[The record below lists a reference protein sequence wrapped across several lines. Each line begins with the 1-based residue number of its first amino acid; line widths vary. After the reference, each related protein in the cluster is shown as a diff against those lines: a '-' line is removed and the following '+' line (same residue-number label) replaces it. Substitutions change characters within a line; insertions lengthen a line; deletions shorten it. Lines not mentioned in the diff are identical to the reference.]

1 MNKPLKLTV
10 LAAALAAG
18 CSSVS
23 PVANQR
29 LEEARASYQRA
40 AADPLVQRHAQPE
53 LQRAANALAEAGR
66 AAKDGSSELVEQNA
80 YIADRSARTAL
91 STAQGRQAQLDLVA
105 AHEERSRRLLQAE
118 RARAEQAE
126 KARQEAEARAT
137 QLADAKAKQDR
148 ETAAAEEL
156 AAEVRRLESAGVR
169 ARQTERGWV
178 LTANDDLLFESGTT
192 LRAGAER
199 TLDTLAQFLRK
210 HPERSIA
217 IEGFTDG
224 TGSVQA
230 AERLSARR
238 AEAVKFALVQ
248 RGVEPQRIDA
258 RGMGPNFPVAS
269 NDSEAGRQQNRR
281 IEVVIRSAGAAGD
294 KAGAGATAPEAPKK
308 Q

>member
-18 CSSVS
+18 CSTVS

-66 AAKDGSSELVEQNA
+66 AAKDGSSELVEHNA

-105 AHEERSRRLLQAE
+105 AHEERTRRLLQEERARAEQAEAE
-118 RARAEQAE
+118 RARAEQA
-126 KARQEAEARAT
+126 RLEAEARASF
-137 QLADAKAKQDR
+137 LGEEKAKHA
-148 ETAAAEEL
+148 EFAAAISG
-156 AAEVRRLESAGVR
+156 LESTGVR

-192 LRAGAER
+192 LRAGSER
-199 TLDTLAQFLRK
+199 TLDSVAQFLRK
-210 HPERSIA
+210 YPDRSIA
-217 IEGFTDG
+217 IEGFTDRPED
-224 TGSVQA
+224 A
-230 AERLSARR
+230 NERLSERR
-238 AEAVKFALVQ
+238 AQAVKFALVQ
-248 RGVEPQRIDA
+248 RGVEPYRIDA
-258 RGMGPNFPVAS
+258 RGMGAKFPVAS
-269 NDSEAGRQQNRR
+269 NESEAGRQQNRR
-281 IEVVIRSAGAAGD
+281 VEVVIQ
-294 KAGAGATAPEAPKK
+294 E
-308 Q
+308 